1 MTATRFSTSDG
12 GDGGWSGQ
20 GSGIH
25 LASLGCVGGA
35 MSTPVAEERGELSRN
50 EGPHPA

>member
-25 LASLGCVGGA
+25 LASLGCVWGGHVHTC
-35 MSTPVAEERGELSRN
+35 S
-50 EGPHPA
+50 